1 VSYLFA
7 NRKTPHAGGP
17 VMPGLSVTLL
27 GKFTV
32 KRGNHTLVGIQ
43 ARKVQELFCYLA
55 LFHDHPQPRETLC
68 ELLWRDQPS
77 ACSRKYLRQTL
88 WKLQSALNPLG
99 DTLKPDLLVETDW
112 LQLNPS
118 GNHKLDVVEFDH
130 TCNLIRDRR
139 ARDLTD
145 EDFKVAQKALSLY
158 NGDLLEGWY
167 QDWCIFERERYQTM
181 YITLLDKIVQYC
193 EIHQDIEAGLA
204 YCAEILRHDRANER
218 AHRQMMR
225 LYFMSGDRTRALR
238 QYERCV
244 SALHEELSVAPSE
257 RTTHL
262 YGLIR
267 QDAYKPNLA
276 LQITE
281 SELNELNESNTP
293 LSDVLV
299 RLEQFSET
307 LNHIQFQVQKEII
320 AIEQTLSMGR

>member
-1 VSYLFA
+1 MSGLNVS
-7 NRKTPHAGGP
+7 
-17 VMPGLSVTLL
+17 LL
-27 GKFTV
+27 GKFTI
-32 KRGNHTLVGIQ
+32 KRESHSLGGIQ

-55 LFHDHPQPRETLC
+55 LFHNHPQPREALC
-68 ELLWRDQPS
+68 ELLWQDHSS

-88 WKLQSALNPLG
+88 WKLQSALYPGADSLI
-99 DTLKPDLLVETDW
+99 PDLLVDTDW
-112 LQLNPS
+112 IQLNPS
-118 GNHKLDVVEFDH
+118 ANLTLDVVEFDH
-130 TCNLIRDRR
+130 TCNLIRDKR

-145 EDFKVAQKALSLY
+145 GDFQVAQHAISLY
-158 NGDLLEGWY
+158 KGDLLEGWY

-181 YITLLDKIVQYC
+181 YITLLDKMVQYC
-193 EIHQDIEAGLA
+193 EIHQEIEAGLA

-244 SALHEELSVAPSE
+244 SALQDELSVAPSE

-262 YGLIR
+262 YEQIR
-267 QDAYKPNLA
+267 QDTYKPNLP
-276 LQITE
+276 LQIAE
-281 SELNELNESNTP
+281 RELNELKESSAP

-320 AIEQTLSMGR
+320 AIEQTLSIGR